1 MGCNCSIFKR
11 YSSIED
17 VQLELRHKG
26 IDDII
31 LTLGIDYT
39 KSNRF
44 NGRVSNNG
52 KNLHD
57 IQENK
62 LNPYQEAL
70 SLVTSTLESMIP
82 YNSIYM
88 LGFSDA
94 YSQDRTVFP
103 LSYRN
108 NKNLNI
114 LENISLNMSEQVL
127 ETYKKITPKIILCSP
142 STFTPLIDSA
152 INIYKIKKKEQILV
166 IFTDSDLINYQKEVN
181 KISETMLYPI
191 SIICIGIGDSQ
202 FTVLENLNK
211 TISNFYFVDFYKIR
225 QIENE
230 GKRAYKMFEELPKI
244 FNIQKKYFNK
254 DIIYTD
260 INPDI
265 IKPIHQYF
273 M

>member
-1 MGCNCSIFKR
+1 M
-11 YSSIED
+11 
-17 VQLELRHKG
+17 
-26 IDDII
+26 
-31 LTLGIDYT
+31 
-39 KSNRF
+39 
-44 NGRVSNNG
+44 
-52 KNLHD
+52 
-57 IQENK
+57 
-62 LNPYQEAL
+62 
-70 SLVTSTLESMIP
+70 
-82 YNSIYM
+82 
-88 LGFSDA
+88 
-94 YSQDRTVFP
+94 
-103 LSYRN
+103 
-108 NKNLNI
+108 
-114 LENISLNMSEQVL
+114 
-127 ETYKKITPKIILCSP
+127 
-142 STFTPLIDSA
+142 
-152 INIYKIKKKEQILV
+152 KKKEQILV

-211 TISNFYFVDFYKIR
+211 TISNFYFVDFYKIH